1 MADRTPVLFPPGRLV
16 WGSVYN
22 PREKDAEGKPLLI
35 KTGPNAGQPTKRWS
49 FGVAIAK
56 GSEAHWNQTKWGSDI
71 YNTAAR
77 AWPNGQFQAPS
88 FAWKVTDGDSTVP
101 NKAGKKPCD
110 REGYRGC
117 WVLAFD
123 SSYAPQLYDRFGEKP
138 LQEPGMI
145 KTGYF
150 VEINGTVAGN
160 GSGNQPGMFL
170 NPGMI
175 AFTAYGDEIV
185 GGPDASSV
193 GFGKAPLPPGAS
205 AVPLSA
211 MGGAPAVPPAA
222 PSPPQQSPT
231 YTGTLASDAA
241 HLAGA
246 TYVQPNPGILMPPP
260 PPTAPVAPPAPA
272 RVMTAQA
279 GGATYEQMV
288 GAGWTDALL
297 IQHGMMIMS

>member
-22 PREKDAEGKPLLI
+22 PREKDAEGKPQLI

-56 GSEAHWNQTKWGSDI
+56 GSETHWNQTKWGSDI

-123 SSYAPQLYDRFGEKP
+123 SSYAPQLYYRFGEKP
-138 LQEPGMI
+138 LLVAAEPGRVV
-145 KTGYF
+145 F
-150 VEINGTVAGN
+150 
-160 GSGNQPGMFL
+160 
-170 NPGMI
+170 
-175 AFTAYGDEIV
+175 
-185 GGPDASSV
+185 ASEM
-193 GFGKAPLPPGAS
+193 A
-205 AVPLSA
+205 PLSA
-211 MGGAPAVPPAA
+211 LGAAGRELDLEALCAIVDHAVDRQDHRRHP
-222 PSPPQQSPT
+222 
-231 YTGTLASDAA
+231 
-241 HLAGA
+241 
-246 TYVQPNPGILMPPP
+246 
-260 PPTAPVAPPAPA
+260 
-272 RVMTAQA
+272 
-279 GGATYEQMV
+279 
-288 GAGWTDALL
+288 
-297 IQHGMMIMS
+297 